1 MSSRRLPSMEH
12 KPRESI
18 TIYMVREGLGRVGP
32 PAPPA
37 PYEITWYQVG
47 DERDWVRIHV
57 ESYGGTQQIT
67 PRTYVEQFGV
77 DPIELAR
84 RQCYLRGPDG
94 KAVAT
99 ATAWLNDDFP
109 GKRYGRVHW
118 VAVAPEAQGKGLGRT
133 VVLAALCRMRELGY
147 DGAYLTTESYR
158 ARAVNLYLS
167 VGFRPY
173 LRAVEDERSWKAL
186 LERIG
191 VPDAMGR
198 ALRAKE

>member
-1 MSSRRLPSMEH
+1 MSSRRLPSKEQ
-12 KPRESI
+12 KPRDSI
-18 TIYMVREGLGRVGP
+18 GICMVREDLADVGEP
-32 PAPPA
+32 SPPA
-37 PYEITWYQVG
+37 PYKITWYQVG

-57 ESYGGTQQIT
+57 ESYGETQKIT
-67 PRTYVEQFGV
+67 PQTYVEQFGV

-84 RQCYLRGPDG
+84 RQCYVRDPDG

-118 VAVAPEAQGKGLGRT
+118 VAVAPEAQGRGLGRT
-133 VVLAALCRMRELGY
+133 VLLAVLRRLRELGY

-167 VGFRPY
+167 LGFRPY
-173 LRAVEDERSWKAL
+173 LRAAAEEPFWKAL

-191 VPDAMGR
+191 APDAVGQAVR
-198 ALRAKE
+198 AEE